1 MTKTKPMK
9 PVTLPPKKLGRPP
22 LRSKSDIIL
31 ARRKQ
36 LRENPNQWFLFDGD
50 AKFPAYINNVI
61 ANLMGLPTNTKLN
74 RKEWVIKGATRK
86 NPNGKYSL
94 YVGYFPK
101 EDIF

>member
-1 MTKTKPMK
+1 MTKSHLMK
-9 PVTLPPKKLGRPP
+9 PVSLPPRKAGRPK
-22 LRSKSDIIL
+22 SAKSDIIV

-50 AKFPAYINNVI
+50 AKFPAGINNVV
-61 ANLMGLPTNTKLN
+61 ANLMGLPTNIKMN
-74 RKEWVIKGATRK
+74 RKEWEIKGATRK

-101 EDIF
+101 EDAF